1 VALGQKVVAA
11 LEQLVRGLAV
21 AGRGVIGGR
30 VIVIGGGLVGTVI
43 LRAHAPNGGTEPPTA
58 RGNVCGH
65 TSGDTMELL
74 KIRRVGN
81 SRGVVLPKSLLE
93 ELALAEGDQL
103 FVTKT
108 PDGLLLS
115 PYDPDFARGV
125 ELFEEGRRQYRTAL
139 HELAK

>member
-1 VALGQKVVAA
+1 
-11 LEQLVRGLAV
+11 
-21 AGRGVIGGR
+21 
-30 VIVIGGGLVGTVI
+30 
-43 LRAHAPNGGTEPPTA
+43 
-58 RGNVCGH
+58 
-65 TSGDTMELL
+65 MELL

-93 ELALAEGDQL
+93 ELALVEGDQL